1 MTAFDRDSGTFFRI
15 FANRIMKLQSGTC
28 TLREAIIVSS
38 VLTKNSVPYLHACA
52 CMLKLAE
59 MEYSGANSIFLRVL
73 IDKKYTLP
81 YRVVDALVY
90 HFLR

>member
-1 MTAFDRDSGTFFRI
+1 MISRYGTIFSFVSFFV
-15 FANRIMKLQSGTC
+15 FYSQSGSC
-28 TLREAIIVSS
+28 TLREAIIISS
-38 VLTKNSVPYLHACA
+38 VLTKNSVPVLHACA
-52 CMLKLAE
+52 CMLRLAE

-81 YRVVDALVY
+81 YRVIDALVY